1 MSTFKKTCD
10 ECAEEFT
17 SKKREARFC
26 CTACRKTYNNRR
38 AVRGAEL
45 YDLMMA
51 CRYDRDFA
59 YANKLPSLMARRC
72 SEWRDADVARNNGT
86 RSWQRPIEW
95 MRDNSARLRSIV
107 CRIR

>member
-51 CRYDRDFA
+51 CRYCH
-59 YANKLPSLMARRC
+59 L
-72 SEWRDADVARNNGT
+72 
-86 RSWQRPIEW
+86 
-95 MRDNSARLRSIV
+95 
-107 CRIR
+107 